1 MNVKKLKRKKTKRA
15 SVSGR
20 TKSHSHSSAR
30 DNRAGLQMFPKR
42 KTDLLWFLN
51 LHSSLV
57 PRLLFVISAGDGNT
71 RIYWSR
77 LWVLDFAA
85 SKFMG
90 WILQY
95 SDRLNVNKSRHHF
108 VKVYISPLS
117 VGLGSRVC
125 RHECQKSVYFDSS
138 SSSPQSAPKCH
149 AFLIYQSNRSDC
161 KLALAGRWQG
171 SAETARFHRQFQQG
185 HPREK

>member
-1 MNVKKLKRKKTKRA
+1 
-15 SVSGR
+15 
-20 TKSHSHSSAR
+20 
-30 DNRAGLQMFPKR
+30 MFPKR

-85 SKFMG
+85 SKFSKFMG

-95 SDRLNVNKSRHHF
+95 SDRLNVNRKKSRQHF

-125 RHECQKSVYFDSS
+125 RHECQKCILIRAHLRPKVLQNATPFWFTRVTGDRDVGKAALKPRDFTADSNKNI
-138 SSSPQSAPKCH
+138 P
-149 AFLIYQSNRSDC
+149 
-161 KLALAGRWQG
+161 
-171 SAETARFHRQFQQG
+171 
-185 HPREK
+185 EKNKT